1 MSEEPCPQLPEYSAS
16 SSLLDN
22 LPFAAM
28 LLMGA
33 AILKLSIGASPAGW
47 LVAVGYV
54 VVGLLGVLGIMVLL
68 CPFCPSYGKRSC
80 PCGYG
85 VIAARLR
92 KAGDPTLFTRK
103 FPRVILLV
111 VPLWFIP
118 PAFAVSALVRSLH
131 WPLVSLLAGF
141 VVVGFVIIP
150 LLSHQHGCKLCPQR
164 EACPWARGK

>member
-92 KAGDPTLFTRK
+92 KAARPEDFPGLGSFLFLIFIFPLAYSGQKWTL
-103 FPRVILLV
+103 
-111 VPLWFIP
+111 
-118 PAFAVSALVRSLH
+118 
-131 WPLVSLLAGF
+131 
-141 VVVGFVIIP
+141 
-150 LLSHQHGCKLCPQR
+150 
-164 EACPWARGK
+164 